1 MVDII
6 GVLLQWV
13 LLRNPYGC
21 AVKKKKLVEKLHK
34 PVTWKFEKWKLY
46 IPFIDNIGVQLRI
59 EKQNVYL
66 IFIDNIWGTC
76 NFANM

>member
-21 AVKKKKLVEKLHK
+21 AVKKKKKKLVEKLHK
-34 PVTWKFEKWKLY
+34 PVTKKF
-46 IPFIDNIGVQLRI
+46 
-59 EKQNVYL
+59 
-66 IFIDNIWGTC
+66 
-76 NFANM
+76 